1 MSKLSFEG
9 IGAVVATFSAGEGV
23 KGGQPVKL
31 TGNGAVGPCSAG
43 EAFCGVAM
51 EPRAGLA
58 AVQVGGFVTVPSS
71 GDVAVGRATLVADGN
86 GGVKPAP
93 AATVEPGDD
102 GAVTIPVAAGV
113 PALVVSVESDGTAVL
128 LL

>member
-43 EAFCGVAM
+43 EAEGPA
-51 EPRAGLA
+51 
-58 AVQVGGFVTVPSS
+58 PSS
-71 GDVAVGRATLVADGN
+71 T
-86 GGVKPAP
+86 
-93 AATVEPGDD
+93 
-102 GAVTIPVAAGV
+102 
-113 PALVVSVESDGTAVL
+113 SVEAGSSAADST
-128 LL
+128 